1 MELNREKVLQNY
13 SQVEEEA
20 KSLAKSIKKDFKYK
34 TGDRYLTGFAIIS
47 QVEDRKELI
56 EIYSYLKKQMKDDT
70 EAAAELGIDP
80 EDLVDEDEEE
90 EVPTIC
96 GYPVE
101 DWLEDVKTRKA
112 QLDAIDR
119 LAKLE
124 KAKTILKR
132 NLSDDDLFSLEMS
145 EVADL
150 VK

>member
-13 SQVEEEA
+13 GQVEEEA

-56 EIYSYLKKQMKDDT
+56 EIYSFLKKQMKDDT
-70 EAAAELGIDP
+70 EAATELGIDP
-80 EDLVDEDEEE
+80 EDLVDEEE

-112 QLDAIDR
+112 QLDAIER

-124 KAKTILKR
+124 KAKNILKR

>member
-13 SQVEEEA
+13 SQVEEAA

-34 TGDRYLTGFAIIS
+34 TGDRYLTGFAVICE
-47 QVEDRKELI
+47 VEDRKELV

-70 EAAAELGIDP
+70 EAATELGIDP
-80 EDLVDEDEEE
+80 EDLVDEDE

-119 LAKLE
+119 LANLE
-124 KAKTILKR
+124 KAKNILKR
-132 NLSDDDLFSLEMS
+132 NLSDDDLFNLEMS

>member
-34 TGDRYLTGFAIIS
+34 TGDRYLTGFAIIC
-47 QVEDRKELI
+47 QVEDRKELV

-70 EAAAELGIDP
+70 EAATELGIDP
-80 EDLVDEDEEE
+80 EDLVDEEE

-124 KAKTILKR
+124 KAKNILKR

-150 VK
+150 IK

>member
-34 TGDRYLTGFAIIS
+34 TGDRYLTGFAIIC

-56 EIYSYLKKQMKDDT
+56 EIYSFLKKQMKDDT
-70 EAAAELGIDP
+70 EAATELGIDP
-80 EDLVDEDEEE
+80 EDLVDEEE

-112 QLDAIDR
+112 QLDAIER

-124 KAKTILKR
+124 KAKNILKR